1 MMSTSPDVAVR
12 SPAALVVL
20 LFGSTLGVMAGS
32 TVMPVLEVIRSDL
45 GVSGTAAGLIITAHG
60 LAIAVS
66 SPLVGWLIDRLG
78 VRPVLSGGL
87 VLYGLAGGA
96 GLFITSYPVLVASR
110 LVFGVGAAT
119 VFSGTTVALLALY
132 RGSLRDR
139 VMGWR
144 STTTSLGG
152 LIWPLLAGAVGGIS
166 WHAAF
171 AVYLV
176 GVPLGVATL
185 VALPNSRPESSDR
198 KRVGGVF
205 ALVRARPVLLGL
217 YALMITTSLLMYA
230 LAVFLPQRLAQ
241 VGVTEPFLVSMFT
254 VGSAAAM
261 SVIGLVY
268 ARARARLGYDVL
280 LRVSAVL
287 WVGTFLI
294 LGVTDVPAVIAVA
307 PVLFGLGNGL
317 AFPALTVLVG
327 EAAPPELR
335 GQTVALSAT
344 GAFAGQ
350 FVSPLLFGPLI
361 GATTIT
367 TGFLAAAVL
376 AGVVLLILLLT
387 TVSTLAAPGVVRV
400 QPGPE
405 AL

>member
-1 MMSTSPDVAVR
+1 MTTSAPSEATVR
-12 SPAALVVL
+12 NPAALVVL

-78 VRPVLSGGL
+78 VRPVLAGGL

-96 GLFITSYPVLVASR
+96 GLFITSYPVLIASR

-132 RGSLRDR
+132 RGPLRDR

-152 LIWPLLAGAVGGIS
+152 LVWPLLAGAVGGIS

-185 VALPNSRPESSDR
+185 LALPNSRPQASER
-198 KRVGGVF
+198 TAAGGVL
-205 ALVRARPVLLGL
+205 ALLRARPALLGL
-217 YALMITTSLLMYA
+217 YGLMITTALLMYA

-261 SVIGLVY
+261 SVVGLLY

-280 LRVSAVL
+280 LRLSAAL
-287 WVGTFLI
+287 WVSTFVI
-294 LGVTDVPAVIAVA
+294 LGVTDTPAVIAVA

-344 GAFAGQ
+344 GSFAGQ
-350 FVSPLLFGPLI
+350 FFSPLLLGPLI

-367 TGFLAAAVL
+367 TGFLAAAGL
-376 AGVVLLILLLT
+376 AGVVLLVLLVT
-387 TVSTLAAPGVVRV
+387 RVSTAAAP
-400 QPGPE
+400 
-405 AL
+405 ATT